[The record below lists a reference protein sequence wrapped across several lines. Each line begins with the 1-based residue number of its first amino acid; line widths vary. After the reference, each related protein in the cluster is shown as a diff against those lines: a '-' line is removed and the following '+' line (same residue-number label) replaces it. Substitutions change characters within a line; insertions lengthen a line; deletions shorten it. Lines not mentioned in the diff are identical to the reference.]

1 MAEDPRWAR
10 VQVWRRVR
18 EAFAAAEELF
28 EEAKRQREAFERE
41 PENTPGGSPPASY
54 LRKRK
59 AAREALGAK
68 LDAALAEH
76 LGQRQ
81 KHFSM
86 VAMVAYVDEREHVEL
101 GPLAEAWRLPL
112 LQTELLEVDDGG
124 DRFFSQLAELMAR
137 PDVHELVFELHLL
150 CLRAGFVGRYR
161 DRRYDLD
168 RLIEHLSARV
178 LASATRRRPV
188 PPGNEAARGAEPK
201 ARVSFVGFPMRY
213 YVGALAAVA
222 VGFVA
227 LRLLSNHE
235 VAASELASTCS
246 GDEPGAEE
254 AARSGG
260 VP

>member
-10 VQVWRRVR
+10 VQVWRNVR

-28 EEAKRQREAFERE
+28 EEAGRQREAFERE
-41 PENTPGGSPPASY
+41 PASAPGGPPPASY

-59 AAREALGAK
+59 AARDALGAK

-76 LGQRQ
+76 LDQRQ
-81 KHFSM
+81 KHLSM
-86 VAMVAYVDEREHVEL
+86 VAIAAYVDERERVAL
-101 GPLAEAWRLPL
+101 GPLAEVWRLPL
-112 LQTELLEVDDGG
+112 LQAELLEVDDGG

-161 DRRYDLD
+161 DRRHDLD

-178 LASATRRRPV
+178 RASAPRRP
-188 PPGNEAARGAEPK
+188 PALPGNEAARRAEPK

-222 VGFVA
+222 IGFVA

-235 VAASELASTCS
+235 VATSELASTCS
-246 GDEPGAEE
+246 RDEPGAEE
-254 AARSGG
+254 SARSGG
-260 VP
+260 AP